1 MSDSFDG
8 VNADSGNE
16 TDEKIGKSIECSSD
30 ICDEFLDSEDFQFD
44 LGDTNHTGSEDENL
58 AHNLSSCTD
67 DIVKS
72 LDSISFSSV
81 EHGSSNVPEPP
92 DIEDE
97 HFVHVSNEIQ
107 FTESLDNTDMSDMN
121 SDHKR
126 TDTLQDNS
134 NNVTERDVSNNVD
147 MCIGDVREDETVPLG
162 IPNGIATTILSND
175 FKKNPPTKHTAYCK
189 KKLKKILQ
197 ALENGDTDF
206 LRYAALSRGGL
217 LNDEIRKKVWPKLV
231 GVDMIETSP
240 RPSLKEIEAHP
251 YYGQV
256 VLDVN
261 RSLKR
266 FPPSIKEA
274 QRLTMLDQLVFLIM
288 RVLCRH
294 PDFHYYQG
302 YHDICIT
309 FLLVSGEE
317 TAYHIVEK
325 LSRTH
330 LNVFMNKSMEPTI
343 RLLEY
348 MYVLI
353 GKKNSPLKDFL
364 LKSEVGVAYCLSW
377 LITWFGHVLD
387 DYDTVV
393 RLYDFFIVSDP
404 WMPMYLTTAIVL
416 HRELEILKQDCEMAA
431 VHSLLS
437 GIPRDL
443 PFEEL
448 LIHSLNLYESYKPKL
463 LAHMSIEH
471 SCIDKSKLKPK
482 KVWTVL
488 QNVSRKIKSAVPAR
502 TITVPVVIAAAVL
515 VTAILY
521 QAYKY

>member
-1 MSDSFDG
+1 MSDSLDG

-16 TDEKIGKSIECSSD
+16 TDEKLGKSIECSSD

-44 LGDTNHTGSEDENL
+44 LGDTNHTGSDENL
-58 AHNLSSCTD
+58 PHNLSSCTD

-81 EHGSSNVPEPP
+81 EHGSSNVHEPP

-97 HFVHVSNEIQ
+97 HFVHVSDEIQ
-107 FTESLDNTDMSDMN
+107 FIESPDNTDKSDMN
-121 SDHKR
+121 SDRKS
-126 TDTLQDNS
+126 TDTLQDNG
-134 NNVTERDVSNNVD
+134 NNVPEGDIGNSVD
-147 MCIGDVREDETVPLG
+147 MCIGDVCEDETIPVG

-175 FKKNPPTKHTAYCK
+175 FKRSPSTKHTAYSK
-189 KKLKKILQ
+189 KKLKKILL
-197 ALENGDTDF
+197 ALENGDNDF
-206 LRYAALSRGGL
+206 LRHAAISRGGL
-217 LNDEIRKKVWPKLV
+217 LNDEIRKKVWPRLV

-240 RPSLKEIEAHP
+240 RPTLKEIEAHP
-251 YYGQV
+251 YYQQV

-353 GKKNSPLKDFL
+353 GKKNVPLKEFL

-443 PFEEL
+443 PFEEMI
-448 LIHSLNLYESYKPKL
+448 IHSLNLYESYKPKL
-463 LAHMSIEH
+463 LARMTIEH
-471 SCIDKSKLKPK
+471 SCLEKSKLKPK

-488 QNVSRKIKSAVPAR
+488 QTVSRKITSAVPAR